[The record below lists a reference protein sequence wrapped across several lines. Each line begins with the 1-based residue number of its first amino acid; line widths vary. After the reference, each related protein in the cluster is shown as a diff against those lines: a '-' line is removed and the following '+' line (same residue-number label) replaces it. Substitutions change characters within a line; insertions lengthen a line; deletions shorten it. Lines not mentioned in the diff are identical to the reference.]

1 MVGLF
6 TCTAGLPARPTFWNV
21 WVDPVLIEEQTGD
34 GIEPLGGPL
43 PPPLWPGATYTR
55 SSRATVPCPPS
66 AHTEAIARVP
76 AGFGVSSLTAWLRIR
91 APVAANG

>member
-6 TCTAGLPARPTFWNV
+6 TYTAGLSTAPTLWNAR
-21 WVDPVLIEEQTGD
+21 VDLVLIEEPTRVGL
-34 GIEPLGGPL
+34 ELLCGPL

-66 AHTEAIARVP
+66 AHTEATARVP
-76 AGFGVSSLTAWLRIR
+76 AGFGVSSLTAWLSIR